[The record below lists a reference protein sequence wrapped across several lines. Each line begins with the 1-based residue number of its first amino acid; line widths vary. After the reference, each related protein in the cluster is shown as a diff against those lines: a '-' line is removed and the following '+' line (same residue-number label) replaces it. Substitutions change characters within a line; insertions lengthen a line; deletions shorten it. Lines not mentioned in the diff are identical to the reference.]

1 VTTGVSDTAR
11 VEVLEEQVRELQ
23 VVYTQLVA
31 YADDLNRTY
40 QQLRL
45 RLQQMTAM
53 TDLATRFARARSVDT
68 CVRACLDGIDTL
80 FPGAVGRVY
89 LEDGT
94 GVLKAV
100 GERTSPFLARNDE
113 SLDAMAL
120 RAIGSERPLGQRDP
134 EAAGAETFHLAAVA
148 LRVRGRVVGALA
160 AGRPRQPF
168 DEDDVGLVDLLG
180 SSTAVAI
187 ANVRLYQQT
196 RKMAITDPTTGLFN
210 LRHFRAV
217 LAQEVQKAKRLK
229 YPLGMIMADVDH
241 FKELNDAFGHPSGN
255 VALRTI
261 ARAIVQSLR
270 QTDTVARYG
279 GEEFAAILPGCDPAA
294 LLQVAEK
301 VRQSV
306 ARAPI
311 HLPRSRQPVHVTIS
325 VGGAWQD
332 ASDADASALLAAAD
346 EALYTAK
353 DLGRNRSHIRS

>member
-1 VTTGVSDTAR
+1 MVTGVSDSTR

-23 VVYTQLVA
+23 AVYAQLVA

-89 LEDGT
+89 LEDRT
-94 GVLKAV
+94 GGLKAA
-100 GERTSPFLARNDE
+100 GERASPLSTSRDE
-113 SLDAMAL
+113 ALDAMAA
-120 RAIGSERPLGQRDP
+120 RALDSESPLVKEDA
-134 EAAGAETFHLAAVA
+134 AAGGAEPFHLVA
-148 LRVRGRVVGALA
+148 GSFRVRGRVVGALA
-160 AGRPRQPF
+160 AGRTRQPF
-168 DEDDVGLVDLLG
+168 DEDDVHLVNLLA
-180 SSTAVAI
+180 SSTSVAI

-196 RKMAITDPTTGLFN
+196 RKMAITDPTTGLYN
-210 LRHFRAV
+210 LRHFRTV
-217 LAQEVQKAKRLK
+217 LAQEVQKAKRLN
-229 YPLGMIMADVDH
+229 YPLAMIMADVDH
-241 FKELNDAFGHPSGN
+241 FKKVNDAFGHPSGN

-261 ARAIVQSLR
+261 SRTIVQCLR

-279 GEEFAAILPGCDPAA
+279 GEEFAAILPGCDPSA

-306 ARAPI
+306 AQAPI
-311 HLPRSRQPVHVTIS
+311 HLQKSTQPVYVTIS

-332 ASDADASALLAAAD
+332 ASEADAFSLLAAAD
-346 EALYTAK
+346 EALYAAK
-353 DLGRNRSHIRS
+353 ALGRDRSHIRS